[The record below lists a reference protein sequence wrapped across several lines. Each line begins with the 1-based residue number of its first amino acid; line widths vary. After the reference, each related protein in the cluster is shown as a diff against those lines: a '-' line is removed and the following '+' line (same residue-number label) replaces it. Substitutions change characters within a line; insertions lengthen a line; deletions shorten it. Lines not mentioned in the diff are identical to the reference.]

1 MNETFST
8 KNFER
13 VQLREISNIKPG
25 VNVSSKKMGY
35 GSLYV
40 TVENLYENRFINLA
54 KLSKA
59 DIGAKNQKE
68 HRLEYKDIVLSK
80 SSVKK
85 EGIGYGCIFRNRSKL
100 VIPSGFTVRIRSNKD
115 KCDANFLFYSLRSYE
130 TRKWIINYSQTSA
143 LTNLNAG
150 IINSIPISLPSLPE
164 QKKIA
169 SILSSADEVIE
180 KTQSQINKL
189 QNLKKSIVNEL
200 LTKGIAHT
208 EFKGSELGK
217 IPKSW
222 EVNNFNDCI
231 EKIVDCEHRTAP
243 KVESSDFHV
252 VSTNAVKDGKLLEQE
267 LYNTSEEAYRDWTAR
282 ETPVVDDVLFTR
294 EAPAG
299 ESCCV
304 PEHKKVCLGQR
315 MVLLRPISNILIG
328 VFLNFFINSDVGKK
342 GIYRLSLGTTVSRI
356 NMADIK
362 KLKIIVPSI
371 FEQKKIVNIICTIE
385 DKISI
390 IKKKLNKYIFIK
402 KSLMQDL
409 LTGKVRVS
417 IN

>member
-150 IINSIPISLPSLPE
+150 IINSIPISLPSIPE

-169 SILSSADEVIE
+169 SILNSVDDLIE

-189 QNLKKSIVNEL
+189 QDLKKGTMNEL
-200 LTKGIAHT
+200 LTKGIGHA
-208 EFKGSELGK
+208 EFKDSELGR

-222 EVNNFNDCI
+222 DIVSLDSVSKIIMGQSPNSSSYNNNRVGLPFFQGKTDFGDYFPMARIWCSKPLKVAPVSSILLTVRAPVGDINITKEECCI
-231 EKIVDCEHRTAP
+231 GRGLAAIQA
-243 KVESSDFHV
+243 ES
-252 VSTNAVKDGKLLEQE
+252 
-267 LYNTSEEAYRDWTAR
+267 
-282 ETPVVDDVLFTR
+282 
-294 EAPAG
+294 
-299 ESCCV
+299 
-304 PEHKKVCLGQR
+304 
-315 MVLLRPISNILIG
+315 
-328 VFLNFFINSDVGKK
+328 INSDFLFENLKFLK
-342 GIYRLSLGTTVSRI
+342 NKFNFYSQGTTFEAI
-356 NMADIK
+356 NQSD
-362 KLKIIVPSI
+362 LKSFKIMKPSLS
-371 FEQKKIVNIICTIE
+371 EQKKIITILKSINNNASISNVYLK
-385 DKISI
+385 KIVF
-390 IKKKLNKYIFIK
+390 LK

-417 IN
+417 VN